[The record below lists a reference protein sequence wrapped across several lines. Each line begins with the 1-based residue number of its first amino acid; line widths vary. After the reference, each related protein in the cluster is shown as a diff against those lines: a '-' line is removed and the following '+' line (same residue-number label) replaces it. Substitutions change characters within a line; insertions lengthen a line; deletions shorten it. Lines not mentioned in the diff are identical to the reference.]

1 VATFCAKCGSEIP
14 TNQQSCGTCGAP
26 VAAASGAVYTPVQPA
41 PFQPVASQPAAYQP
55 VAAQPAAYQP
65 PAPPPVAYPAAA
77 PPAKSGGALKIILI
91 IIAVIVGIGVLGAAV
106 AGYAV
111 WKVAHSFHVSGSGD
125 NAHVTFNAPGGG
137 GTISANTAE
146 TFTAADLGTDI
157 YPGATSGKGSMRMTL
172 PNGSWVSAV
181 FVTPD
186 SKDQVVSF
194 YKSKFGSD
202 ASIFDS
208 AASAVISLQKGKK
221 ESIMVTVTA
230 NQSQYDGKT
239 QVTILHTTSNKE

>member
-1 VATFCAKCGSEIP
+1 MATFCAKCGSEIP

-26 VAAASGAVYTPVQPA
+26 VAAAGAVYTPVQPA

-65 PAPPPVAYPAAA
+65 PAPPPVAYPPVAA
-77 PPAKSGGALKIILI
+77 PPKSGGGALKIILI
-91 IIAVIVGIGVLGAAV
+91 IIAVIFGIGVLGAAV
-106 AGYAV
+106 IGYGV
-111 WKVAHSFHVSGSGD
+111 WKVAHAIHVSGSGD
-125 NAHVTFNAPGGG
+125 NAHMTFNAPGGG
-137 GTISANTAE
+137 SFSANTAE

>member
-1 VATFCAKCGSEIP
+1 
-14 TNQQSCGTCGAP
+14 
-26 VAAASGAVYTPVQPA
+26 
-41 PFQPVASQPAAYQP
+41 
-55 VAAQPAAYQP
+55 
-65 PAPPPVAYPAAA
+65 
-77 PPAKSGGALKIILI
+77 
-91 IIAVIVGIGVLGAAV
+91 
-106 AGYAV
+106 
-111 WKVAHSFHVSGSGD
+111 
-125 NAHVTFNAPGGG
+125 
-137 GTISANTAE
+137 
-146 TFTAADLGTDI
+146 
-157 YPGATSGKGSMRMTL
+157 MRMTL

>member
-1 VATFCAKCGSEIP
+1 MIVATFCAKCGSEIP

-26 VAAASGAVYTPVQPA
+26 AAASGAVYTPVQPA

-65 PAPPPVAYPAAA
+65 PAAPPVAYPPAV
-77 PPAKSGGALKIILI
+77 PAKSGGGALKIILI
-91 IIAVIVGIGVLGAAV
+91 IVAVIVGIGMLGAAV
-106 AGYAV
+106 VGYGI
-111 WKVAHSFHVSGSGD
+111 WKVAHAIHVSGSGD
-125 NAHVTFNAPGGG
+125 NAHMTFNAPGGG
-137 GTISANTAE
+137 TFSTSTAE

-157 YPGATSGKGSMRMTL
+157 YPGATAGKGSMRMTL
-172 PNGSWVSAV
+172 PNGSWVTAV

-194 YKSKFGSD
+194 YKSKFGSE
-202 ASIFDS
+202 ASIYDS
-208 AASAVISLQKGKK
+208 AASAVITLQKAKK

>member
-1 VATFCAKCGSEIP
+1 MATFCAKCGSEIP
-14 TNQQSCGTCGAP
+14 ANQQSCGICGAP
-26 VAAASGAVYTPVQPA
+26 VAAAGAVYTPVQPA

-65 PAPPPVAYPAAA
+65 PAPPPVAYPPVAA
-77 PPAKSGGALKIILI
+77 PAKSGGGALKIILI
-91 IIAVIVGIGVLGAAV
+91 IIAVIVGIGMLGAAV
-106 AGYAV
+106 VGYGI
-111 WKVAHSFHVSGSGD
+111 WKVAHAIHVSGSGD
-125 NAHVTFNAPGGG
+125 NAHLSINAPGGG
-137 GTISANTAE
+137 TFSANTAE

-221 ESIMVTVTA
+221 GSIMVTVTA

>member
-1 VATFCAKCGSEIP
+1 MATFCAKCGSEIP

-26 VAAASGAVYTPVQPA
+26 AAASGAVYTPVQPA

-65 PAPPPVAYPAAA
+65 PAAPPVAYPPAV
-77 PPAKSGGALKIILI
+77 PAKSGGGALKIILI
-91 IIAVIVGIGVLGAAV
+91 IVAVIVGIGMLGAAV
-106 AGYAV
+106 VGYGI
-111 WKVAHSFHVSGSGD
+111 WKVAHAIHVSGSGD
-125 NAHVTFNAPGGG
+125 NAHMTFNAPGGG
-137 GTISANTAE
+137 TFSTSTAE

-157 YPGATSGKGSMRMTL
+157 YPGATAGKGSMRMTL
-172 PNGSWVSAV
+172 PNGSWVTAV

-194 YKSKFGSD
+194 YKSKFGSE
-202 ASIFDS
+202 ASIYDS
-208 AASAVISLQKGKK
+208 AASAVITLQKAKK

>member
-26 VAAASGAVYTPVQPA
+26 AAASGAVYTPVQPA